1 MKAGKEAPKPV
12 ATSRRTNTS
21 QFLSRKSKDLDPR
34 EFFFVL
40 QEFQRSRTLRK
51 ISLREFQRSGSLS
64 IYFSSGIPK
73 IEILEYI
80 YISVYERSRSLQLA
94 AAI

>member
-1 MKAGKEAPKPV
+1 MKAGKEASRQAPKPV

-21 QFLSRKSKDLDPR
+21 QFLSRNSKDLDPR
-34 EFFFVL
+34 GKKKKSSGIPEIENLEKF
-40 QEFQRSRTLRK
+40 
-51 ISLREFQRSGSLS
+51 SLREFQRSGSLS

-80 YISVYERSRSLQLA
+80 YFCLRKIEIPYS
-94 AAI
+94 